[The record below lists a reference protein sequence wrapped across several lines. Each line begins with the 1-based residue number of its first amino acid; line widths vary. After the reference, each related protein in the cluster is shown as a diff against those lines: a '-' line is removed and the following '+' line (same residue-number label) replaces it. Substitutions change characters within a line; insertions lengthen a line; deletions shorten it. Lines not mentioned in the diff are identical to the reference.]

1 MATPTTSRS
10 APAATTT
17 ARAGLGS
24 LDLVRA
30 LLGPLEFDL
39 TRRALLEL
47 TLVGLACGTL
57 GVLVVLRG
65 LAFIGDALAHCV
77 VPGVVIG
84 YLTRGSL
91 ALWGGLAALLA
102 SLGMSML
109 VRSGRL
115 GGDSSIAVIFTAT
128 FALGL
133 TMISA
138 SGSYL
143 NDLTAILFGS
153 VLAVGEAD
161 LLIGSAAALLVLL
174 GLVGLYRPLVLAS
187 FDPTSARA
195 LGLPLGALDLLLY
208 ALIALAVVSGLAAVG
223 SLLVT
228 ALLIVP
234 ASAARLLARRVR
246 TQMLASAGL
255 AVLAGWI
262 GLYASYYQSV
272 ASGGAVVLTAVSL
285 FGLALL
291 FRAGRGAVQR
301 RTAQSAA

>member
-1 MATPTTSRS
+1 MDL
-10 APAATTT
+10 
-17 ARAGLGS
+17 AG
-24 LDLVRA
+24 A
-30 LLGPLEFDL
+30 LLGPLQFEL

-47 TLVGLACGTL
+47 TLVGLACGAL

-65 LAFIGDALAHCV
+65 LAFIGDALSHCV

-91 ALWGGLAALLA
+91 ELWGGLAALLA
-102 SLGMSML
+102 SVGMGL
-109 VRSGRL
+109 LIRSGRL
-115 GGDSSIAVIFTAT
+115 GSDASIAVVFTTA

-138 SGSYL
+138 TGSYL

-153 VLAVGEAD
+153 VLGVSEAD
-161 LLIGSAAALLVLL
+161 LLLGASAAALVLVALIA
-174 GLVGLYRPLVLAS
+174 LYRPLVLAS

-195 LGLPLGALDLLLY
+195 LGLPLRALDAILF
-208 ALIALAVVSGLAAVG
+208 ALVALAVVSGLAAIG

-234 ASAARLLARRVR
+234 ASSARLLAQRVR

-255 AVLAGWI
+255 ATLAGWV
-262 GLYASYYQSV
+262 GLYLSYYQSI
-272 ASGGAVVLTAVSL
+272 ASGGAIVLMSVLL
-285 FGLALL
+285 FGLVLL
-291 FRAGRGAVQR
+291 VRRAPRARRARGADR
-301 RTAQSAA
+301 

>member
-1 MATPTTSRS
+1 M
-10 APAATTT
+10 
-17 ARAGLGS
+17 
-24 LDLVRA
+24 DL

-39 TRRALLEL
+39 TRRALIEI
-47 TLVGLACGTL
+47 TLVGLACGAL

-77 VPGVVIG
+77 VPGVVVG
-84 YLTRGSL
+84 YLTHGSIE
-91 ALWGGLAALLA
+91 LWGGLAALIA
-102 SLGMSML
+102 SLGMGWL
-109 VRSGRL
+109 IRVGRL
-115 GGDSSIAVIFTAT
+115 GGDASIAVVFTAM

-138 SGSYL
+138 TGSYL
-143 NDLTAILFGS
+143 NDLTEILFGS

-161 LLIGSAAALLVLL
+161 LVVGSVAALVVILTVALL
-174 GLVGLYRPLVLAS
+174 FRPLVLAS

-195 LGLPLGALDLLLY
+195 LGLPLDALEALLFG
-208 ALIALAVVSGLAAVG
+208 LIALAIVSGLVAVG

-234 ASAARLLARRVR
+234 ASTARLLARRVQA
-246 TQMLASAGL
+246 QMATSAAL

-262 GLYASYYQSV
+262 GLYASYYRSV
-272 ASGGAVVLTAVSL
+272 ASGGAIVLASVLL

-291 FRAGRGAVQR
+291 FRACRSSNP
-301 RTAQSAA
+301 SAER